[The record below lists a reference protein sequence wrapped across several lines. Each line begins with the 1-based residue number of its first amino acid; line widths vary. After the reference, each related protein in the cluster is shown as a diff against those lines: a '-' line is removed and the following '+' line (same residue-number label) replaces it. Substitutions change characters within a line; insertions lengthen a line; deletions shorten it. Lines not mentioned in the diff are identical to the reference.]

1 MSFSQ
6 LLLSREPRTPNRAT
20 TLVVVLVI
28 AALTGLQLW
37 GVLVDEGSPGRTALG
52 GVVAALACTLVPLTL
67 HRPVLGALL
76 LAVLAGA
83 SPTAS
88 PAATLGTLYVAR
100 CRPLALALV
109 VGGVGVGAHVLRW
122 LWWPTAGL
130 TLGWWTL
137 LVVAVHAA
145 LVLWGALSQSRAAEI
160 AWLRERALR
169 AEADQLHRVQEARLA
184 ERTQIAREMHD
195 VLAHRL
201 SLLATHAGAL
211 EFRPDAPPEQVAH
224 AAGVVRAGTHQ
235 ALQDL
240 RDVIG
245 VLRFQAPEAERARP
259 QPTLRQLT
267 ALAEETEEAGT
278 RVTVHLAPD
287 LDPAAVPEAASRT
300 AYRVVQEAL
309 TNVRKHARGA
319 NAEVRVAGEPG
330 SSLEVTIT
338 NGPGRAPV
346 QLASD
351 ARSAGLIGL
360 AERVAL
366 AGGTLTH
373 RPHDGGFRVHASLPW
388 PA

>member
-1 MSFSQ
+1 MTFSQ
-6 LLLSREPRTPNRAT
+6 LLLSREPRTPGRTT

-28 AALTGLQLW
+28 AALTGLQVW
-37 GVLVDEGSPGRTALG
+37 GVLVDDGPPGRTALG
-52 GVVAALACTLVPLTL
+52 IVVAVLSCALVPLTL

-76 LAVLAGA
+76 LAVLAGV

-88 PAATLGTLYVAR
+88 PPATLGTLYVAR
-100 CRPLALALV
+100 CRPLALALA

-137 LVVAVHAA
+137 LVVALHAA

-160 AWLRERALR
+160 ASLRERALR
-169 AEADQLHRVQEARLA
+169 AEADQLRRVEEARLA

-245 VLRFQAPEAERARP
+245 VLRFQAPGAERARP
-259 QPTLRQLT
+259 LPTRRQLT
-267 ALAEETEEAGT
+267 ALAEEAEEAGT
-278 RVTVHLAPD
+278 RVTVHLAAD
-287 LDPAAVPEAASRT
+287 LDPAAVPEATSRT

-309 TNVRKHARGA
+309 TNVRKHASGA
-319 NAEVRVAGEPG
+319 DAEVRVAGE
-330 SSLEVTIT
+330 
-338 NGPGRAPV
+338 
-346 QLASD
+346 
-351 ARSAGLIGL
+351 
-360 AERVAL
+360 
-366 AGGTLTH
+366 
-373 RPHDGGFRVHASLPW
+373 
-388 PA
+388 